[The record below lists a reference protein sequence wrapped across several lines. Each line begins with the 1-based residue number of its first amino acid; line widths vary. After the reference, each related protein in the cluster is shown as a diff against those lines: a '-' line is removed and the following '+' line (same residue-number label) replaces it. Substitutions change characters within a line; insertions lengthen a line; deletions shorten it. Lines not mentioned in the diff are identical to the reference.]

1 MLALTNQ
8 SLEEQNSLLEDLT
21 PSFSPTPKLQQIVQ
35 LMSAQTNPQLKLQI
49 VDANKNHF
57 KINKHPVRITSES
70 ILTEK
75 NEYPLTEDFVLF
87 LTNNKMQGK
96 NMDSGSKNQIQ
107 SFLRDINY
115 SLLKGDKRSPRYKF
129 IKSLH
134 DQASLEWASPAQT
147 LSDSESEDQL
157 NRTQYE
163 DVQGEGTQHTYVFL
177 SSDPD
182 FLLDRLEILIAE
194 SAAGNNNVLDEILAI
209 GEELHRQQEVSDEEY
224 QNFLTN
230 FGEV

>member
-1 MLALTNQ
+1 
-8 SLEEQNSLLEDLT
+8 
-21 PSFSPTPKLQQIVQ
+21 
-35 LMSAQTNPQLKLQI
+35 MSAQTNPQLKLQI

-57 KINKHPVRITSES
+57 KINKHPVRMTSES
-70 ILTEK
+70 ILTK
-75 NEYPLTEDFVLF
+75 TNEYPLTEDFVLF

-147 LSDSESEDQL
+147 LFDSESEDQL

-163 DVQGEGTQHTYVFL
+163 DVQGEGLKTYVFL

-182 FLLDRLEILIAE
+182 FLLDRLEVLIAE
-194 SAAGNNNVLDEILAI
+194 SAAGNNNVLNEILAI
-209 GEELHRQQEVSDEEY
+209 GEELHRKKEVSDEEY